1 MQRIKKYNFQLKW
14 QSFIEDPSWIWGLR
28 VAVGISFPLLF
39 GLLFNNMAAGIWM
52 SIAAESLVF
61 IELKGNLSQRLRIL
75 FMGSLLTLFCCIV
88 GSVIGMY
95 FIPTVIGMFVVG
107 FASGM
112 FKNLGEKGMALALSV
127 YIGFIISAA
136 KPLDNVDAL
145 VDRSIWLLL
154 GCIWTTIVALV
165 GTIIIKEGSPFRRS
179 IGEVYTTLSAL
190 SKELSKGWDGLQKR
204 ASIRAVYLKE
214 KEVRTALDSSYE
226 FFDLVDSISTDNRNT
241 SEQLEYVRRASRLIG
256 NLILQINTETEQL
269 DVQKLPSQT
278 KIKISNIYLTISKLC
293 DRFAHYVIYHK
304 EEERLLIR
312 AQINRL
318 NKIAYQIKNN
328 NEFKDEDFY
337 DSLYKIAN
345 YIERIAVILDKALL
359 SLKITDEKRIF
370 KAYSFHDA
378 RDILHPKHLKS
389 NWSIFTRLDQ
399 ETTKYALRIGLSLA
413 IAYCIQ
419 YYWFRDH
426 GYWIGFTTIIVSQPY
441 FSATLKKG
449 LKRSFGTI
457 LGVIVGS
464 IILLLPFS
472 DFIQVIIVFI
482 SSLCIVYFLK
492 TKYTIATF
500 FITIQLVGMLG
511 MNTDFDLSLMLDR
524 ALYTIIGSGLAI
536 VAGFILFPLWD
547 KKRLPEFVAQ
557 SLISNN
563 KYFLYSV
570 NENGANW
577 NQYMRNCEIDNVNAY
592 ESFTRYMQEPTQINR
607 KNYALH
613 YALITHTIR
622 ITRFLNSIHMDA
634 EHTSATLPI
643 NEYTKQQICMIHEQ
657 YCAILDQYKKR
668 YPYIQLSILEII
680 DAEKLDKMKLNQE
693 QMIYLEKIAL
703 EIKSIKV
710 SLLNEK
716 K

>member
-1 MQRIKKYNFQLKW
+1 MQRIRKYIFQQKW
-14 QSFIEDPSWIWGLR
+14 QSFIENPSWIWGLR

-39 GLLFNNMAAGIWM
+39 GLLFNNMPAGVWM

-75 FMGSLLTLFCCIV
+75 LMGSLLTLCCCIIGSIV
-88 GSVIGMY
+88 GVY
-95 FIPTVIGMFVVG
+95 FIPTLIGMFIVG

-127 YIGFIISAA
+127 YIGFIISAS
-136 KPLDNVDAL
+136 KPLDNIDDL
-145 VDRSIWLLL
+145 LDRSVWLLL

-165 GTIIIKEGSPFRRS
+165 GTIIIKEGTPFRRS

-204 ASIRAVYLKE
+204 ASIRSVYLKE
-214 KEVRTALDSSYE
+214 KEVRNALDSSYE
-226 FFDLVDSISTDNRNT
+226 FFGIIDNIPADNRNT
-241 SEQLEYVRRASRLIG
+241 TEQLAYVRKASSLIG
-256 NLILQINTETEQL
+256 NLTLQINHETELLDTHQL
-269 DVQKLPSQT
+269 PTQS
-278 KIKISNIYLTISKLC
+278 KIKISNIYITISKVC
-293 DRFAHYVIYHK
+293 DRFAHYVIHHK

-312 AQINRL
+312 AKINRL
-318 NKIAYQIKNN
+318 HKIAYQIKHN
-328 NEFKDEDFY
+328 NEFKHEAFY

-345 YIERIAVILDKALL
+345 YAERIAVILDKALL

-389 NWSIFTRLDQ
+389 SWSIFTRLDQ
-399 ETTKYALRIGLSLA
+399 DTTKYALRIGLSLA

-419 YYWFRDH
+419 YFWFKDH

-449 LKRSFGTI
+449 LRRSFGTI

-464 IILLLPFS
+464 FILLLPFS
-472 DFIQVIIVFI
+472 DFIQVVIVFV
-482 SSLCIVYFLK
+482 SSLCIIYFLK

-511 MNTDFDLSLMLDR
+511 MDTHFDLSLMLYR

-536 VAGFILFPLWD
+536 VAGFILFPSWD
-547 KKRLPEFVAQ
+547 KKRLPEFIAQ
-557 SLISNN
+557 SIVSNN

-570 NENGANW
+570 TENGLQW
-577 NQYMRNCEIDNVNAY
+577 NQYMRKCEIDNVNAY

-622 ITRFLNSIHMDA
+622 ITRFLNSVHMDA
-634 EHTSATLPI
+634 EHTSPRMPV
-643 NEYTKQQICMIHEQ
+643 NDYVQQLILNIQAQ
-657 YCAILDQYKKR
+657 YVAILAQYKKR
-668 YPYIQLSILEII
+668 YTYISVAMLDEL
-680 DAEKLDKMKLNQE
+680 DTAKLANMKFNKE
-693 QMIYLEKIAL
+693 QIIYLEKIAL